1 MRTWSESCPVE
12 LSFII
17 QEITCYWCSDLK
29 SHKPLAMC
37 ERRMAANNWSQSAK
51 ICHNWLSEDC
61 GQSGWPDPMFCP
73 WLTRSQPNS
82 ALLRGCLTLDLVMS
96 LFAALPF
103 GTLRPLLGFG
113 TQECLPFPNI
123 ADDRF
128 RLLFIS
134 SRKNFQRPCCATPQI
149 TFRHRQSLSDSPSI
163 KLVVGIYINCILTI
177 NLYILTSELGELFYL
192 FYIPVFSFRLT
203 FLRSAVR
210 LCVL

>member
-1 MRTWSESCPVE
+1 MVTECEILPQLITRRLWAKRLAGSNVLSLVDSEPAKFG
-12 LSFII
+12 LIKGM
-17 QEITCYWCSDLK
+17 SDTGPGDVL
-29 SHKPLAMC
+29 
-37 ERRMAANNWSQSAK
+37 
-51 ICHNWLSEDC
+51 I
-61 GQSGWPDPMFCP
+61 
-73 WLTRSQPNS
+73 RSI
-82 ALLRGCLTLDLVMS
+82 AL
-96 LFAALPF
+96 

-113 TQECLPFPNI
+113 TQECLPFSNI
-123 ADDRF
+123 ADDQF

-134 SRKNFQRPCCATPQI
+134 LRKNFQRPCCATPQI
-149 TFRHRQSLSDSPSI
+149 TFRHHQSLSDSPSI

>member
-1 MRTWSESCPVE
+1 
-12 LSFII
+12 
-17 QEITCYWCSDLK
+17 
-29 SHKPLAMC
+29 
-37 ERRMAANNWSQSAK
+37 
-51 ICHNWLSEDC
+51 LSEDC

-73 WLTRSQPNS
+73 WLTRSQPNL
-82 ALLRGCLTLDLVMS
+82 ALLRGCRTLDLVMS

-103 GTLRPLLGFG
+103 GTLKPLLGFG
-113 TQECLPFPNI
+113 TLEGLPFPILQTIRLDFCLISLRMN
-123 ADDRF
+123 F
-128 RLLFIS
+128 RM
-134 SRKNFQRPCCATPQI
+134 PCCATHHL
-149 TFRHRQSLSDSPSI
+149 TYRHHRSLSDSPSI